1 MGPELRD
8 ILQVEAGTKFVYEG
22 GAEGV
27 DILRLEVVDRVS
39 AGELEIRVDLRQG
52 KVAVSVD
59 VMSEQ
64 LILGAE
70 IVVHADNALMNRQ
83 VAPR

>member
-52 KVAVSVD
+52 K
-59 VMSEQ
+59 
-64 LILGAE
+64 L
-70 IVVHADNALMNRQ
+70 R
-83 VAPR
+83 